1 MFPILSRRRLDA
13 FLSVSIAKAPTG
25 SDKPLK
31 MIAKD
36 TSIVLLAAGKG
47 TRMRSDLAK
56 VLHRAGGR
64 SLVEHVVRACLP
76 LKPAQLLVVVGHQA
90 EEVSAVVTELGA
102 QTVLQ
107 QPQRGTGHAMQIARR
122 AIRRSAKIVLVVPGD
137 APLLRTET
145 LAALLDT
152 HRRGEAAATI
162 LTAELDDP
170 TDYGRILRDSE
181 GRVQAIVEEKSATPE
196 QRAIREVNSSIYC
209 FTLTKLWP
217 CLNSLRPENAH
228 RELYLTDVIGLLRQ
242 RNERVL
248 AHVAP
253 DSREILGCN
262 TRAALADVDRIFRAR
277 KAAELMDSGVT
288 IYLPETVVID
298 PEVTAGPDT
307 LVEPGVQLLGNTRL
321 GARCKIQ
328 AGSILRDARVDDDAV
343 IGPHSILDSS
353 RVWPKAK
360 IGPFSHLRP
369 GSDIRKGAHV
379 GGFVEIKKSVVHEGA
394 KVPHLSYIGDAS
406 IGRDSNIGAGTITC
420 NYDGFAKY
428 PTTIGEGVF
437 IGSDTA
443 LIAPVRVG
451 RGAYVAA
458 GSTIT
463 ENVPADALA
472 IARGRQANKPG
483 WAAARRKELARATKA
498 KPSTRARKSSRRSKP
513 RRRLKSKSRRR

>member
-1 MFPILSRRRLDA
+1 M
-13 FLSVSIAKAPTG
+13 KAE
-25 SDKPLK
+25 
-31 MIAKD
+31 D
-36 TSIVLLAAGKG
+36 TAIVLLAAGKG
-47 TRMRSDLAK
+47 TRMRSELAK
-56 VLHRAGGR
+56 VLHRAGGL
-64 SLVEHVVRACLP
+64 SLVEHVVRACQA
-76 LKPAQLLVVVGHQA
+76 LKPIQLLVVIGHQA
-90 EEVSAVVTELGA
+90 EEVSAVVTALGA
-102 QTVLQ
+102 QTVVQ
-107 QPQRGTGHAMQIARR
+107 QPQRGTGHAMQVARR
-122 AIRRSAKIVLVVPGD
+122 AIRKSAKFAIVVPGD
-137 APLLRTET
+137 APLLRAET

-162 LTAELDDP
+162 LTAELNDP

-217 CLNSLRPENAH
+217 CLNALRPENAH

-242 RNERVL
+242 QNERVL

-253 DSREILGCN
+253 DSQEILGCN
-262 TRAALADVDRIFRAR
+262 TRGALADVDRIFRAR

-298 PEVTAGPDT
+298 PEVAAGPDT
-307 LVEPGVQLLGNTRL
+307 IVEPGVQLLGKTRI
-321 GARCKIQ
+321 GARCKIGT
-328 AGSILRDARVDDDAV
+328 GSILLDSRIDDEAV
-343 IGPHSILDSS
+343 IAAYSVLDSC

-360 IGPFSHLRP
+360 IGPFSRLRP
-369 GSDIRKGAHV
+369 GSDIREGAHV
-379 GGFVEIKKSVVHEGA
+379 GGFVEIKKSVIHEGA
-394 KVPHLSYIGDAS
+394 KVPHLSYIGDAT

-443 LIAPVRVG
+443 LVAPVRVG

-483 WAAARRKELARATKA
+483 WAATRRKELARAGKL
-498 KPSTRARKSSRRSKP
+498 KSSKRRTSRSRSKRAKSK
-513 RRRLKSKSRRR
+513 RRR

>member
-1 MFPILSRRRLDA
+1 M
-13 FLSVSIAKAPTG
+13 K
-25 SDKPLK
+25 
-31 MIAKD
+31 AKD
-36 TSIVLLAAGKG
+36 TAIVLLAAGKG
-47 TRMRSDLAK
+47 TRMRSELAK
-56 VLHRAGGR
+56 VLHRAGGL
-64 SLVEHVVRACLP
+64 SLVEHVVRACQA
-76 LKPAQLLVVVGHQA
+76 LKPIQLLVVIGHQA
-90 EEVSAVVTELGA
+90 EEVSAVVTALGA
-102 QTVLQ
+102 QTVVQ
-107 QPQRGTGHAMQIARR
+107 QPQRGTGHAMQVALR
-122 AIRRSAKIVLVVPGD
+122 AIRKSAKFAIVVPGD

-162 LTAELDDP
+162 LTAELNDP

-217 CLNSLRPENAH
+217 CLNALRPENAH

-242 RNERVL
+242 QNERVL

-253 DSREILGCN
+253 DSQEILGCN
-262 TRAALADVDRIFRAR
+262 TRGALADVDRIFRAR
-277 KAAELMDSGVT
+277 KAAELMESGVT

-307 LVEPGVQLLGNTRL
+307 IVEPGVQLLGKTRI
-321 GARCKIQ
+321 GARCKIGT
-328 AGSILRDARVDDDAV
+328 GSILLDSRIDDEAV
-343 IGPHSILDSS
+343 IAAYSVLDSC

-360 IGPFSHLRP
+360 IGPFSRLRP
-369 GSDIRKGAHV
+369 GSDIREGAHV
-379 GGFVEIKKSVVHEGA
+379 GGFVEIKKSVIHEGA
-394 KVPHLSYIGDAS
+394 KVPHLSYIGDAT

-443 LIAPVRVG
+443 LVAPVRVG

-483 WAAARRKELARATKA
+483 WAAARRKELARAGKL
-498 KPSTRARKSSRRSKP
+498 KSSKRRTSRSRSKRAKSK
-513 RRRLKSKSRRR
+513 RRR

>member
-1 MFPILSRRRLDA
+1 
-13 FLSVSIAKAPTG
+13 
-25 SDKPLK
+25 
-31 MIAKD
+31 
-36 TSIVLLAAGKG
+36 
-47 TRMRSDLAK
+47 MRSELAK
-56 VLHRAGGR
+56 VLHRAGGL
-64 SLVEHVVRACLP
+64 SLVEHVVRACQP

-90 EEVSAVVTELGA
+90 EEVSAVVTALEA

-107 QPQRGTGHAMQIARR
+107 QPQRGTGHAMQVARR
-122 AIRRSAKIVLVVPGD
+122 ALRKSAKLAIVVPGD
-137 APLLRTET
+137 APLLHTET

-162 LTAELDDP
+162 LTAELNDP
-170 TDYGRILRDSE
+170 TDYGRVLRDSE

-209 FTLTKLWP
+209 FTLAKLWP
-217 CLNSLRPENAH
+217 CLNALRPENAH

-242 RNERVL
+242 QNERVL
-248 AHVAP
+248 AYIAP
-253 DSREILGCN
+253 DSHEILGCN

-277 KAAELMDSGVT
+277 KAAELMESGVT

-307 LVEPGVQLLGNTRL
+307 VVEPGVQLLGKTRI

-328 AGSILRDARVDDDAV
+328 TGSILLDSRIDDDVV
-343 IGPHSILDSS
+343 IAAHSVLDSC
-353 RVWPKAK
+353 RVWPEAE
-360 IGPFSHLRP
+360 IGPFSRLRP

-379 GGFVEIKKSVVHEGA
+379 GGFVEIKKSVIHEGA
-394 KVPHLSYIGDAS
+394 KVPHLSYIGDAT

-428 PTTIGEGVF
+428 PTAIGEGVF

-443 LIAPVRVG
+443 LVAPVRIG

-483 WAAARRKELARATKA
+483 WAAARRKELARAK
-498 KPSTRARKSSRRSKP
+498 KPKSSKCRTSRSRSQRAKSK
-513 RRRLKSKSRRR
+513 RRR

>member
-1 MFPILSRRRLDA
+1 M
-13 FLSVSIAKAPTG
+13 T
-25 SDKPLK
+25 
-31 MIAKD
+31 AKD
-36 TSIVLLAAGKG
+36 TAIVLLAAGKG
-47 TRMRSDLAK
+47 TRMRSELAK
-56 VLHRAGGR
+56 VLHRAGGLP
-64 SLVEHVVRACLP
+64 LVEHVVRACQP
-76 LKPAQLLVVVGHQA
+76 LKPAQLLVVVGYQA
-90 EEVSAVVTELGA
+90 EEVSAVVTGLGA

-122 AIRRSAKIVLVVPGD
+122 AIRRNAKLALVVPGD
-137 APLLRTET
+137 TPLLRTGT
-145 LAALLDT
+145 LSALLEA

-170 TDYGRILRDSE
+170 TDYGRVLRDSE
-181 GRVQAIVEEKSATPE
+181 GRVQAIVEEKAATPE

-209 FTLTKLWP
+209 FTLAKLWP
-217 CLNSLRPENAH
+217 CLNALRPENAH

-248 AHVAP
+248 AYVAP
-253 DSREILGCN
+253 DPREILGCN
-262 TRAALADVDRIFRAR
+262 TRAALAYVDRIFRAR

-298 PEVTAGPDT
+298 PEVTAGSDT
-307 LVEPGVQLLGNTRL
+307 LVEPGVQLLGKTRI

-328 AGSILRDARVDDDAV
+328 TGSVLRDTRVDDDAV

-353 RVWPKAK
+353 RVWPEAK

-394 KVPHLSYIGDAS
+394 KVPHLTYLGDAS
-406 IGRDSNIGAGTITC
+406 IGSKANIGAGTITC
-420 NYDGFAKY
+420 NYDGVAKHH
-428 PTTIGEGVF
+428 TKIGNNVF

-443 LIAPVRVG
+443 LVAPVRVG
-451 RGAYVAA
+451 HGAYVAA

-483 WAAARRKELARATKA
+483 WAAARRKKLARAGEPKSAKRRTSRSRPKRRTKT
-498 KPSTRARKSSRRSKP
+498 K
-513 RRRLKSKSRRR
+513 RRRYLRSPGQK